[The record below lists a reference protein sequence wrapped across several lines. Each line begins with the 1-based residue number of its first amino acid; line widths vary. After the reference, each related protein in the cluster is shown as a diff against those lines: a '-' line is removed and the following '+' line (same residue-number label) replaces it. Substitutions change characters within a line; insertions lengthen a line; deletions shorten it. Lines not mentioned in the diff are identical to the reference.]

1 MSKFTSLVC
10 LLLFAGNA
18 LHAQIPRER
27 VNPGAPVEA
36 IFWAPNAILASSVHN
51 LPQGNLNVTIMHA
64 FGIATSGAD
73 NLFGLDDAANI
84 RFGVDYGVF
93 DRLSVGVG
101 RSRFDKLYDFRFKA
115 NLLRQTSDGRIPIE
129 VAIKGDIGIMTQEN
143 GFALIDRLNYFAAL
157 MVARKFSERI
167 SLQVAPMYSHF
178 NTVAIEEESNGQIAE
193 KENGHIALGLAG
205 QFVLSRRL
213 ALIVEYLPVIG
224 SRSDGTTDALS
235 VGFNIDTG
243 GHVFQLFFTTSQWL
257 TEQHVVARNADS
269 FFAGD
274 FRLGFNVNRVFG
286 IGGD

>member
-1 MSKFTSLVC
+1 MSKFTSLAC
-10 LLLFAGNA
+10 LLLFLGNT

-36 IFWAPNAILASSVHN
+36 VFWAPNVILASSVYN

-64 FGIATSGAD
+64 FGIVTSGAD

-93 DRLSVGVG
+93 DRLSIGVG
-101 RSRFDKLYDFRFKA
+101 RSRFDKLYDIRFKA
-115 NLLRQTSDGRIPIE
+115 NLLRQTSDDRMPIE
-129 VAIKGDIGIMTQEN
+129 VALKGDMGIMTQKN
-143 GFALIDRLNYFAAL
+143 GFGFVDRLSYFAAL

-167 SLQVAPMYSHF
+167 SLQVTPMYSHF
-178 NTVAIEEESNGQIAE
+178 NTVAIEEE
-193 KENGHIALGLAG
+193 NGHVALGLAG
-205 QFVLSRRL
+205 RFVLSRRL
-213 ALIVEYLPVIG
+213 ALIVEYLPVFG

-257 TEQHVVARNADS
+257 TEQHVVARNADN

-286 IGGD
+286 VGGD